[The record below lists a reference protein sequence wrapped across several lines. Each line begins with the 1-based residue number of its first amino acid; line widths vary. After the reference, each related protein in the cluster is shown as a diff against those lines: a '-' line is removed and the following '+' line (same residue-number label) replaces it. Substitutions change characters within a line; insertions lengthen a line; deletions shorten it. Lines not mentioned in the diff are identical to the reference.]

1 MKEFRFPQ
9 RGGLTC
15 AARDERVMARSEDLA
30 QDLSG
35 QLPTLVILRSSSE
48 LGAVASQPDPKSVHP
63 RAKRLELTLRLGEPE
78 AVPAKAWNSERPR

>member
-15 AARDERVMARSEDLA
+15 ATRDERVMARSEDLA

-35 QLPTLVILRSSSE
+35 KLPTLVILRSSSE
-48 LGAVASQPDPKSVHP
+48 LSAVASQPAPKSVHP
-63 RAKRLELTLRLGEPE
+63 RAKRLELMLRLGEPE
-78 AVPAKAWNSERPR
+78 AVPAKAWKSERPW